1 MHTHDDTGVIHIES
15 PEDRNFTIGEFF
27 DIWGQTFDNS
37 QIFDNIAGENINN
50 ALNVY
55 INGKKVNAGTDFR
68 QIPINAHD
76 KITIVYGM
84 PPDPIPSRYAF
95 PEGL

>member
-15 PEDRNFTIGEFF
+15 PDDRNFTIGESF

-55 INGKKVNAGTDFR
+55 INGKEVNAGTDFR

-76 KITIVYGM
+76 K
-84 PPDPIPSRYAF
+84 SQ
-95 PEGL
+95 

>member
-55 INGKKVNAGTDFR
+55 VNGKKVNAGTDFR

-76 KITIVYGM
+76 EITIVYGI